1 MRNSSIATLA
11 TLALFVAPALAQT
24 RTAIDIKSTVLAVK
38 EVTDAKGVKTNI
50 FVAPTRVVPGTP
62 LVIALK
68 YQNISKL
75 PVTKAVV
82 DNPIPNAVRFTGLG
96 IKSEFG
102 VVSVDGGKTYG
113 NLAALKIVNPDKTSR
128 PARPND
134 VTHVRWVF
142 AAPIQPGQSGTVMF
156 YGAVE

>member
-1 MRNSSIATLA
+1 MRIIPLTALT
-11 TLALFVAPALAQT
+11 TLALFVAPAFAQT
-24 RTAIDIKSTVLAVK
+24 RPAIDIKSTVLAVK
-38 EVTDAKGVKTNI
+38 EVVDAKGVKTNV

-82 DNPIPNAVRFTGLG
+82 DNPIPNAVRFTGFG

-113 NLAALKIVNPDKTSR
+113 NLAALKIANPDKTSR
-128 PARPND
+128 AARPND
-134 VTHVRWVF
+134 VTHVRWIF
-142 AAPIQPGQSGTVMF
+142 ATPIQPGQTGTVML